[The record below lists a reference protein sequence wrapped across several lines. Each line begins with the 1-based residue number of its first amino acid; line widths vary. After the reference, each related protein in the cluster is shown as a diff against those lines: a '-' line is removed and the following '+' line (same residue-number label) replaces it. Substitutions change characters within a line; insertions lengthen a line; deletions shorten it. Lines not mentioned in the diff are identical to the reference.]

1 MLAFARLCS
10 VVSIVLGAF
19 LSSYLLVIL
28 GRTGWGA
35 TQTSIGSDVIVAFYV
50 LTGVALCASAFA
62 VFKRVGLRIP
72 NIGVLVLLLLTLLFF
87 LGLNVSGYV
96 VDFSACG
103 LRCYWG
109 VGVG

>member
-72 NIGVLVLLLLTLLFF
+72 NIGVLVLLLLTLLRVA
-87 LGLNVSGYV
+87 GRCYKNI
-96 VDFSACG
+96 VDFQAP
-103 LRCYWG
+103 
-109 VGVG
+109 